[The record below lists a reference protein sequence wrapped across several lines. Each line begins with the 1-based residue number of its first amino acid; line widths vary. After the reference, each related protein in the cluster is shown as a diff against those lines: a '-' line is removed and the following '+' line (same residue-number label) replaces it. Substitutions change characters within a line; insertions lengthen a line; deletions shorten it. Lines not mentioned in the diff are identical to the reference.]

1 MFENFIK
8 NLGSFGDEYLW
19 EYYIDFHLKKDQV
32 LRAYYYLIKW
42 QPSCYFSII
51 SKIRSEAQIVEF
63 L

>member
-8 NLGSFGDEYLW
+8 KLGSLGDENLW

-32 LRAYYYLIKW
+32 LRAYYYLTKW
-42 QPSCYFSII
+42 QPTSYFSMI
-51 SKIRSEAQIVEF
+51 SKMRSEAKIVEF